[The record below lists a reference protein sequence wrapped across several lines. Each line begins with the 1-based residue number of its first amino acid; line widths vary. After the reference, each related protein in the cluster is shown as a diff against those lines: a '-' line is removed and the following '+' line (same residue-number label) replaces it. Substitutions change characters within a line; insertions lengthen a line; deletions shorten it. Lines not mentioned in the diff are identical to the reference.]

1 MTKYMI
7 EGDVAD
13 MRWSEYTKGN
23 LCLIVLAVE
32 NEYNMA
38 EYLKWHKGTCMR
50 LLTGLNTQAGKK
62 EIDMTETET
71 ETAKVKG
78 RQHLCSCN
86 TFD

>member
-38 EYLKWHKGTCMR
+38 EYLKWHKRTCMR

-62 EIDMTETET
+62 ENDHMERLWT
-71 ETAKVKG
+71 
-78 RQHLCSCN
+78 CSINDCLLWK
-86 TFD
+86 